1 MRFYTLTFSHPVPP
15 LNANFSNT
23 PMFSVSSCISSLYHQ
38 NDDTFY
44 ILHTIVLSSSGTFF
58 SQMFN
63 LQLCCF
69 FLIPASPFLCH
80 IAQKPAAPTGSRN
93 EFTFSIPLRLDASED
108 MPNSRIPYWPMRDI
122 SHIEILLKH
131 SNVP

>member
-1 MRFYTLTFSHPVPP
+1 MQKIHSTFIADSNVLLLMDIVNPHVNIIAA
-15 LNANFSNT
+15 NANDWG
-23 PMFSVSSCISSLYHQ
+23 VVIYSLI
-38 NDDTFY
+38 TFY
-44 ILHTIVLSSSGTFF
+44 PPNFI
-58 SQMFN
+58 